1 MLDELKNKLG
11 NEIKEYIS
19 PQKVGDIYENDKLAQ
34 AEKRFQ
40 KYMEINSN
48 GYAPFVI
55 SFLPFICSFGAISI
69 YTEEGGSFISLMIG
83 VLLVIL
89 SFWIIYLGYKQLPRY
104 KRLPNYFTCI
114 ADSKNGSLDNIAT
127 ALGYPYETVVADIE
141 LLIKEGILEKTFI
154 NHSKRLITSPLIG
167 ETISKNLRSVLCPN
181 CGATNEIIGETA
193 ECEFCGTILK

>member
-1 MLDELKNKLG
+1 MLDELKSKLG
-11 NEIKEYIS
+11 NEIKEYMS
-19 PQKVGDIYENDKLAQ
+19 PQKVGDIYENNKLAQ

-69 YTEEGGSFISLMIG
+69 STEGGGFISLMIG
-83 VLLVIL
+83 ILLAIL
-89 SFWIIYLGYKQLPRY
+89 GFWIIYLGYKQLPRY

-141 LLIKEGILEKTFI
+141 LLINKGILEKTFI

-167 ETISKNLRSVLCPN
+167 ETISKDSRSVLCPN
-181 CGATNEIIGETA
+181 CGATNKIIGQTT
-193 ECEFCGTILK
+193 ECEFCGSTLR

>member
-1 MLDELKNKLG
+1 MLDELKSKLG
-11 NEIKEYIS
+11 NEIKEYMS

-40 KYMEINSN
+40 KYLENNAN
-48 GYAPFVI
+48 GYFPFLG
-55 SFLPFICSFGAISI
+55 SFFLFICSFGAISI

-114 ADSKNGSLDNIAT
+114 ADSKNGSLDNIAI

-141 LLIKEGILEKTFI
+141 LLINKGILEKTFI

-167 ETISKNLRSVLCPN
+167 ETISKDSRSVSCPN
-181 CGATNEIIGETA
+181 CGATNQIIGQTT
-193 ECEFCGTILK
+193 ECEFCGSTLR